1 MRRRMRSN
9 RLLFFVVTM
18 FGCGCLIITSAAGSL
33 AGVEGL
39 AGTPLRFLSGMFT
52 DITQG
57 LDNLVSDLQ
66 EIQRLRARN
75 AELEEALARSQAEL
89 VELRE
94 IASDAQRLAALLDY
108 TNTFTSQETVVAEV
122 ISYDPNAL
130 FKAIIINKGSRD
142 GIAPGM
148 PVVTDQ
154 GLVGRVI
161 DVTSNA
167 ARVLLVID
175 PSSFVSARLQTTRAQ
190 GSVRGQLTGNLEM
203 IMIPL
208 EADVQEGDIVI
219 TSGLGGNFPPDIP
232 IGQVTS
238 KRQFEFELNQ
248 VAQIRSLINFDTLEF
263 VLVVTSF
270 EPVDLSVFEEP
281 EEEP

>member
-9 RLLFFVVTM
+9 RFIFFLVCM
-18 FGCGCLIITSAAGSL
+18 FACGCLIITSAAGSL
-33 AGVEGL
+33 AGIEGF
-39 AGTPLRFLSGMFT
+39 AGTPLNILSGIFT
-52 DITQG
+52 DVTQG
-57 LDNLVSDLQ
+57 LDNLVSDLR

-108 TNTFTSQETVVAEV
+108 TNTFTNQETIVAEV

-130 FKAIIINKGSRD
+130 FKTIVINKGSRD

-167 ARVLLVID
+167 ARVLLIID
-175 PSSFVSARLQTTRAQ
+175 PSSYVSARLQTTRAQ

-208 EADVQEGDIVI
+208 DAEVQEGDIVI

-281 EEEP
+281 EEE

>member
-1 MRRRMRSN
+1 
-9 RLLFFVVTM
+9 M
-18 FGCGCLIITSAAGSL
+18 FACSCLIITSAAGSL
-33 AGVEGL
+33 AGIEGL
-39 AGTPLRFLSGMFT
+39 AGTPLNFLSGIFT
-52 DITQG
+52 DVTQG
-57 LDNLVSDLQ
+57 LDNLVADLQ
-66 EIQRLRARN
+66 EIQRLRTRN
-75 AELEEALARSQAEL
+75 AELEEALARTQAEI

-108 TNTFTSQETVVAEV
+108 TNTYTDQETVVAEV

-130 FKAIIINKGSRD
+130 FKAIIINKGTRD
-142 GIAPGM
+142 GVSPGM
-148 PVVTDQ
+148 PVVTEQ

-167 ARVLLVID
+167 SRVLLVID
-175 PSSFVSARLQTTRAQ
+175 PSSYVSARLQTTRAQ
-190 GSVRGQLTGNLEM
+190 GSVQGQLTGNLEM

-208 EADVQEGDIVI
+208 DAEVQEGDIVI
-219 TSGLGGNFPPDIP
+219 TSGLGGNFPADIP

-281 EEEP
+281 EEE

>member
-1 MRRRMRSN
+1 
-9 RLLFFVVTM
+9 M
-18 FGCGCLIITSAAGSL
+18 FACGCLIITSAAGSL
-33 AGVEGL
+33 AGIEGF
-39 AGTPLRFLSGMFT
+39 AGTPLNILSGIFT
-52 DITQG
+52 DVTQG
-57 LDNLVSDLQ
+57 LDNLVSDLR

-108 TNTFTSQETVVAEV
+108 TNTFTNQETIVAEV

-130 FKAIIINKGSRD
+130 FKTIVINKGSRD

-167 ARVLLVID
+167 ARVLLIID
-175 PSSFVSARLQTTRAQ
+175 PSSYVSARLQTTRAQ

-208 EADVQEGDIVI
+208 DAEVQEGDIVI

-248 VAQIRSLINFDTLEF
+248 VAQI
-263 VLVVTSF
+263 
-270 EPVDLSVFEEP
+270 
-281 EEEP
+281 